1 MLDRDDYYRSLYHMR
16 NNRLRPNAI
25 QDFNLNIESDKS
37 SADDLARNKV
47 L

>member
-16 NNRLRPNAI
+16 NNMPRPNAI
-25 QDFNLNIESDKS
+25 LISILNIESDKS
-37 SADDLARNKV
+37 SADDLARNRV

>member
-25 QDFNLNIESDKS
+25 LISILNI
-37 SADDLARNKV
+37 
-47 L
+47 